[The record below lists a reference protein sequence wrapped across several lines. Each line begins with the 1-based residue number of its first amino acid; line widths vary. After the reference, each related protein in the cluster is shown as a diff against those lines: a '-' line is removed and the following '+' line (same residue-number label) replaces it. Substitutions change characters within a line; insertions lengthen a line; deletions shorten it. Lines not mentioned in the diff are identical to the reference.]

1 MKNNPELPEQNMD
14 QITQNTTLKFN
25 ICELKTK
32 FSFTFLNIHT
42 KFKIRILF
50 QVDIS
55 KHIFQY
61 FLKFSKKDP
70 RIFTFYPNV
79 SWGCSLFRDRPSQ
92 FCPSLSIILLHTG
105 LFHRLA
111 SEK

>member
-70 RIFTFYPNV
+70 RIFYFLPQRKLGLQSLQGQTFTILPFFIYYPTTYWLV
-79 SWGCSLFRDRPSQ
+79 S
-92 FCPSLSIILLHTG
+92 
-105 LFHRLA
+105 
-111 SEK
+111 